1 VKGATSEIW
10 RKVSEGKTLES
21 ENPKRGASRASRK
34 KTVRQAA
41 KAVPDHALTVGSNP
55 WILVHGTRLK
65 SLGKPMRCDGKRFF
79 VLVRRGYKLAPSR
92 TRPRARTQVQAMRA
106 PVAIP
111 AFFEL
116 CRQRR
121 SDISCRPAF
130 SLLAMRVEVFA
141 AMQMRKRRNLG
152 RQAMPS
158 TRERNSFLDAGTG
171 QHPMRTAKKAVT
183 L

>member
-1 VKGATSEIW
+1 MKGATSEIW

-21 ENPKRGASRASRK
+21 ENPKRGASRASG
-34 KTVRQAA
+34 V

-65 SLGKPMRCDGKRFF
+65 SLGEPMRCDGKRFF

-158 TRERNSFLDAGTG
+158 TRERNSFPDDVQGNIRCE
-171 QHPMRTAKKAVT
+171 QQKKR
-183 L
+183 